1 MRRKEMKKIFLLLI
15 KYLPVT
21 QMAGFLFNNTMYCY
35 YDTYEL
41 SYILDFIIGN
51 TIINTILLYIISY
64 IFKFCNWYRL
74 IVTANFINL
83 LVASYDANWRLPVE
97 DMILLCI
104 YYIVATIFILTAAYI
119 HIKYDR
125 NKTKNQTN

>member
-1 MRRKEMKKIFLLLI
+1 MKKIFLLLI
-15 KYLPVT
+15 KYLPVI

-35 YDTYEL
+35 YDAYEL
-41 SYILDFIIGN
+41 SYILDFILGN

-83 LVASYDANWRLPVE
+83 LVAFYDANWRLPRRGY
-97 DMILLCI
+97 DSSLYLLYSC
-104 YYIVATIFILTAAYI
+104 YNFYINCCLYTY
-119 HIKYDR
+119 
-125 NKTKNQTN
+125 

>member
-1 MRRKEMKKIFLLLI
+1 
-15 KYLPVT
+15 
-21 QMAGFLFNNTMYCY
+21 MAGFLFNNTMYCY

-41 SYILDFIIGN
+41 SYILDFILGN

-74 IVTANFINL
+74 IITANFINL
-83 LVASYDANWRLPVE
+83 LVASYDANWRIPVE

-104 YYIVATIFILTAAYI
+104 YYIVAAIFILTAAYT

-125 NKTKNQTN
+125 NKTENQTD

>member
-1 MRRKEMKKIFLLLI
+1 MKKIFLLLI
-15 KYLPVT
+15 KYLPVI

-41 SYILDFIIGN
+41 SYILDFILGN

-104 YYIVATIFILTAAYI
+104 YYIVATIFISTAAYI

>member
-1 MRRKEMKKIFLLLI
+1 MKKIFLLLI

>member
-1 MRRKEMKKIFLLLI
+1 MKKIFLLLI
-15 KYLPVT
+15 KYLPVI
-21 QMAGFLFNNTMYCY
+21 QMAGFLFNNTMYYY

-64 IFKFCNWYRL
+64 VFKFCNWYRL
-74 IVTANFINL
+74 IITANFINL
-83 LVASYDANWRLPVE
+83 LVASYDANWRLPIE

-104 YYIVATIFILTAAYI
+104 YYIIATIFILIATYI

-125 NKTKNQTN
+125 NKTENQTD

>member
-1 MRRKEMKKIFLLLI
+1 MKKIFLLLT
-15 KYLPVT
+15 KYLPVI
-21 QMAGFLFNNTMYCY
+21 QMTGFLFNNTMYYY
-35 YDTYEL
+35 YDTYEF

-64 IFKFCNWYRL
+64 VFKFCNWYRL
-74 IVTANFINL
+74 IITANFINL
-83 LVASYDANWRLPVE
+83 LVASYDANWRIPVE

-104 YYIVATIFILTAAYI
+104 YYIVAAIFILTAAYT

-125 NKTKNQTN
+125 NKTENQTD